1 MGGGGLEEVIFF
13 TMNPKLKKIDVGVG
27 GGLES
32 VNFLHKD
39 FKSKKKK
46 MGGGGGGGGGG

>member
-1 MGGGGLEEVIFF
+1 MGGGARGSDLFYYESKV
-13 TMNPKLKKIDVGVG
+13 KKKIGVGVG

-46 MGGGGGGGGGG
+46 KWGGGWG